1 MRILIVEDEPPIAE
15 DIERAVRSLLG
26 PRIQAVEVCWTL
38 EKALLRLEG
47 EGIDLCL
54 LDLNLSGESGFS
66 LLRQAAARPF
76 PTIIVSAHTEQALR
90 AFEYGVLDFV
100 PKPFTRERLNKALDR
115 CFDRR
120 PPEPGAEARVLVARQ
135 GRENILV
142 PAAEVLFFK
151 AARYLVEAHLE
162 DGRQIL
168 LDKPL
173 DRLEQILPSRFVRV
187 HRSFLVDRERIASY
201 AHRGGGRYRLRLK
214 SGHELPLSRAG
225 RDILQNL

>member
-15 DIERAVRSLLG
+15 DIERTVRSLLG
-26 PRIQAVEVCWTL
+26 RRVRDVEVCWTL
-38 EKALLRLEG
+38 DKALRRLEG

-54 LDLNLSGESGFS
+54 LDLNLSGESGFA
-66 LLRQAAARPF
+66 LLQQAAARPF

-100 PKPFTRERLNKALDR
+100 PKPFTRGRWKKALDR

-120 PPEPGAEARVLVARQ
+120 PPDPGSEARLLVARR
-135 GRENILV
+135 GRDNLLV
-142 PAAEVLFFK
+142 PTAEVLFFK
-151 AARYLVEAHLE
+151 AARCLVEAYLE

-173 DRLEQILPSRFVRV
+173 DQLEKILPSRFLRV
-187 HRSFLVDRERIASY
+187 HRSFLVDRDRIASY
-201 AHRGGGRYRLRLK
+201 AHSGGGLYRLRLK
-214 SGHELPLSRAG
+214 NGLDLPLSRAG
-225 RDILQNL
+225 RDKLRK